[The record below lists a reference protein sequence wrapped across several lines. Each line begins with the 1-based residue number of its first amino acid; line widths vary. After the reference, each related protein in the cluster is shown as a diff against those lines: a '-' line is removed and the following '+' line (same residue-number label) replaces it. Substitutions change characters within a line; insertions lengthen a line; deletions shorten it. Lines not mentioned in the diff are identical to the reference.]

1 MNDRPGLKERLA
13 LHPDLSECVLEDRVL
28 LAIEPGLYPSAFMQ
42 VNSSSNQL
50 IVPGTSTSGGGG
62 SGGGSVTPGPSFYYI
77 FLGANGNSVSSGSR
91 VGGSVSLYS
100 ITNLR
105 VLPSGAMVHTING
118 APSLGGGG
126 GGG

>member
-1 MNDRPGLKERLA
+1 MNNRPGLKERLA
-13 LHPDLSECVLEDRVL
+13 LHPDLSECALEDRVL

-42 VNSSSNQL
+42 VNSSSNQF
-50 IVPGTSTSGGGG
+50 IVPGTSTSGGGGGG

-77 FLGANGNSVSSGSR
+77 LLGANGNSVSSGSR

-105 VLPSGAMVHTING
+105 V
-118 APSLGGGG
+118 
-126 GGG
+126 